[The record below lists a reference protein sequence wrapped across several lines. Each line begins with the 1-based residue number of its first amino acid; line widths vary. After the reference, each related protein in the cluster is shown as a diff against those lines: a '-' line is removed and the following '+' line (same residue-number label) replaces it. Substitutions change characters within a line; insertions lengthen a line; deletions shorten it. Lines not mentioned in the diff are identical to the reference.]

1 MKLLGCERAER
12 LGIPAERIVTTWPV
26 EDVRAWAKG

>member
-12 LGIPAERIVTTWPV
+12 LGIEAERVVTTWSAD
-26 EDVRAWAKG
+26 DVVSWAKG

>member
-1 MKLLGCERAER
+1 MKSLGCERAER
-12 LGIPAERIVTTWPV
+12 LGIPAERIVTTWAV

>member
-12 LGIPAERIVTTWPV
+12 LRIPAERIVTTWPV
-26 EDVRAWAKG
+26 EDLLAWAKG